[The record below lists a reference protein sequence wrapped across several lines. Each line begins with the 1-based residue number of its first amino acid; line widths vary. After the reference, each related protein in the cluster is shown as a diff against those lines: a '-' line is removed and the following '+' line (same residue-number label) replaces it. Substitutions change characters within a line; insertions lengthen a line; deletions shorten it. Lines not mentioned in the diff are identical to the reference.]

1 MNEPSLQFTMRL
13 RLYRSDFFFGPGVE
27 ELFTRIEQTGS
38 IQRAAAGMEMSY
50 SKALR
55 MIRQFEQEMGVSAVQ
70 RHTGGIGGGHSSLTP
85 AGKAFLQ
92 QYIAFKQAV
101 YEAADAL
108 FPQYFGPA
116 NVHAITGGEDE

>member
-13 RLYRSDFFFGPGVE
+13 RLYRTDFFFGPGVE
-27 ELFTRIEQTGS
+27 DLFTRIEQTGS
-38 IQRAAAGMEMSY
+38 IQKAAAGMEMSY

-55 MIRQFEQEMGVSAVQ
+55 MIRQFEREMGVSAVERQ
-70 RHTGGIGGGHSSLTP
+70 TGGVGGGHSSLTP

-92 QYIAFKQAV
+92 QYVAFQRAV

-108 FPQYFGPA
+108 FPQYFGLD
-116 NVHAITGGEDE
+116 NVRTITGGEEQ